1 MAVICEL
8 FMFIDTAKIKVKA
21 GDGGNGCQSFFRD
34 TRVEHGKANGGDG
47 GDGGD
52 VILRADKN
60 IYTLLDFQFQRHFK
74 AESGKH
80 GSSSNKTGSRGA
92 DCMIRVPLG
101 TVVTDSA
108 TECLVRDLN
117 VHALEVVVAKGGQG
131 GSGNS
136 RNRDAEYGTA
146 GEEREFLFNL
156 KLIADVGIV
165 GFPNAGK
172 STFISKISNATP
184 KIASYP
190 FTTKAPNLG
199 VVRMEDSDSEFIIAD
214 IPGLIEGAHEG
225 KGLGDRFLKHV
236 ERTQILIHLI
246 DMAGVDGRDPYH
258 DYAAIN
264 KELNEFSDALA
275 KKKQILVANK
285 MDLAAAKKN
294 LKEFKKRV
302 RKKIFE
308 VSALCGEGLEVLL
321 EEISENIPEDRY

>member
-1 MAVICEL
+1 
-8 FMFIDTAKIKVKA
+8 MFIDTAKIKVKA
-21 GDGGNGCQSFFRD
+21 GNGGNGCQSFFRD

-52 VILRADKN
+52 VILRADKH

-80 GSSSNKTGSRGA
+80 GSSSDKTGSRGA
-92 DCMIRVPLG
+92 DCTVRVPLG
-101 TVVTDSA
+101 TVVTDTA
-108 TECLVRDLN
+108 TDCLVRDLN
-117 VHALEVVVAKGGQG
+117 VHGLEVVVARGGKGGR
-131 GSGNS
+131 GNS
-136 RNRDAEYGTA
+136 RNRDAEYGVA
-146 GEEREFLFNL
+146 GEERELLFNL
-156 KLIADVGIV
+156 KLIADVGII
-165 GFPNAGK
+165 GFPNSGK

-190 FTTKAPNLG
+190 FTTKSPNLG
-199 VVRMEDSDSEFIIAD
+199 VVKTEDSDSQFIIAD

-246 DMAGVDGRDPYH
+246 DMAGVDGRNPYH

-264 KELNEFSDALA
+264 KELKAYSEALA

-285 MDLAAAKKN
+285 MDLKAAKDN
-294 LKEFKKRV
+294 LKSFKMRV
-302 RKKIFE
+302 RRKIFE
-308 VSALCGEGLEVLL
+308 ISALEGEGLEELL
-321 EEISENIPEDRY
+321 EEISKNIPEDRH